1 MPMAAAIVL
10 TAAVLVFVVIALRE
24 RSGRRRLGTL
34 ASRLDPGGYPASA
47 ALGMRQ
53 AIERVERAADHF
65 EAASERGAADE
76 ERLRRSLES
85 LPEGVVVADSTG
97 RVVFRNAAAMRIGGA
112 HHTDAIV
119 EQSVQASIRQ
129 ALANR
134 PGDQQFELRGP
145 PRKVLRVRGIP
156 VAGTEPTSAGALIV
170 IEDVTERVR
179 LEAARTD
186 FVTNLSHELKSP
198 VGAISLLGETI
209 VAEDDL
215 DVVRRLSERVVIE
228 AHRVSR
234 VVDDLLELSRIEH
247 DGGQTELVSIASV
260 MSEAVARVHAIAE
273 HRRIAVCVEEPD
285 ARLEVYGDRR
295 QLVSALGNL
304 VDNGVKYSHLGGRLK
319 IWSEVADDGVE
330 VKVRDEGIGIPRT
343 DLDRIFER
351 FYRVDRARSRDTGG
365 TGLGLSIVR
374 HVAVNHQGSI
384 LVESEEG
391 VGSTFTLR
399 LPRHVEDEEA
409 GRS

>member
-1 MPMAAAIVL
+1 
-10 TAAVLVFVVIALRE
+10 
-24 RSGRRRLGTL
+24 
-34 ASRLDPGGYPASA
+34 
-47 ALGMRQ
+47 
-53 AIERVERAADHF
+53 
-65 EAASERGAADE
+65 
-76 ERLRRSLES
+76 
-85 LPEGVVVADSTG
+85 
-97 RVVFRNAAAMRIGGA
+97 
-112 HHTDAIV
+112 
-119 EQSVQASIRQ
+119 
-129 ALANR
+129 
-134 PGDQQFELRGP
+134 
-145 PRKVLRVRGIP
+145 
-156 VAGTEPTSAGALIV
+156 
-170 IEDVTERVR
+170 
-179 LEAARTD
+179 
-186 FVTNLSHELKSP
+186 
-198 VGAISLLGETI
+198 
-209 VAEDDL
+209 
-215 DVVRRLSERVVIE
+215 
-228 AHRVSR
+228 
-234 VVDDLLELSRIEH
+234 
-247 DGGQTELVSIASV
+247 
-260 MSEAVARVHAIAE
+260 MSEAVAHIHAIAE

-319 IWSEVADDGVE
+319 IWSEVANDRVE

-399 LPRHVEDEEA
+399 LPRQVEDEEA

>member
-24 RSGRRRLGTL
+24 RSGRRRLAAL
-34 ASRLDPGGYPASA
+34 ASRLDPGGYPTT
-47 ALGMRQ
+47 ALGLRQ
-53 AIERVERAADHF
+53 AIERVQRAADHF

-97 RVVFRNAAAMRIGGA
+97 RVVFRNVAAVRIGGA

-134 PGDQQFELRGP
+134 PGLQQFELRGP

-247 DGGQTELVSIASV
+247 DGGHAEFVSVASV
-260 MSEAVARVHAIAE
+260 VNEAVARVHALAE
-273 HRRIAVCVEEPD
+273 HRRISVCVEEPD

-319 IWSEVADDGVE
+319 IWSEVADGGVD

-374 HVAVNHQGSI
+374 HVAVNHQGSV

-399 LPRHVEDEEA
+399 LPRPVQDEEV
-409 GRS
+409 GQS